1 MISEQWKA
9 TFYRA
14 DNDLATVSYTQC
26 ATSALPTTHAS
37 TTAYI
42 VAPSNT
48 KEYNAELL
56 TDVSGWVETT
66 GTVRDVFA
74 VELYP
79 YQYEATTTP
88 DLDDWETLIDWLTE
102 KPKLWVSMQ
111 GGTRR
116 YPATAG
122 NVMPV
127 VIESVSESVNKSAG
141 NHAVTLQLRVKGL
154 R

>member
-1 MISEQWKA
+1 MRASWTA

-14 DNDLATVSYTQC
+14 DTDLATVSYTQC
-26 ATSALPTTHAS
+26 PATALPTTAAS

-42 VAPSNT
+42 VAPANT
-48 KEYNAELL
+48 KEYNTELL
-56 TDVSGWVETT
+56 EDVSGWVEAT

-79 YQYEATTTP
+79 YQYEAGTAP
-88 DLDDWETLIDWLTE
+88 DLDDWETLIDWLSE
-102 KPKLWVSMQ
+102 KPKLWVSLQ

-116 YPATAG
+116 YPSTAG

-127 VIESVSESVNKSAG
+127 VIESVGESVNKSAG
-141 NHAVTLQLRVKGL
+141 NHTVTLNLRVKGT

>member
-1 MISEQWKA
+1 MIRDSWQA
-9 TFYRA
+9 IFYRA
-14 DNDLATVSYTQC
+14 DTDLATAPYTQC
-26 ATSALPTTHAS
+26 ATAVLPTSHTS

-42 VAPSNT
+42 VAPSNI
-48 KEYNAELL
+48 KSYEAELL
-56 TDVSGWVETT
+56 TDISGWIETQ
-66 GTVRDVFA
+66 GTVRDTFE

-79 YQYEATTTP
+79 YNYTATSTP
-88 DLDDWETLIDWLTE
+88 DLDDWDTLIDWLTE
-102 KPKLWVSMQ
+102 KKKLWVSLQ

-141 NHAVTLQLRVKGL
+141 NHTVTLSLRVKGT

>member
-1 MISEQWKA
+1 MTRTSWQA

-14 DNDLATVSYTQC
+14 DTDLATAAYTQC
-26 ATSALPTTHAS
+26 AVSVLPTTHTS
-37 TTAYI
+37 TTAFI
-42 VAPSNT
+42 VAPSNVKVYESET
-48 KEYNAELL
+48 LA
-56 TDVSGWVETT
+56 DVSGWIEAS
-66 GTVRDVFA
+66 GTIRDTFE

-79 YQYEATTTP
+79 YRYDASSNP

-102 KPKLWVSMQ
+102 KKKLWVSMQ

-116 YPATAG
+116 YPATA
-122 NVMPV
+122 NFVMPV

-141 NHAVTLQLRVKGL
+141 NHAVTLSLRVKGV